1 MVNFFVEDLDSAII
15 ERLQARA
22 QQHGRS
28 LQAEVKAIL
37 QQVIE
42 TDTKSSLSTD
52 EIINQKSALMLQ
64 QIKEHTQKMGKH
76 IGTKIDLK
84 QVNEQEL
91 DKIKTQLKKLKKEMS
106 LGGLSIREARE
117 EGRRY

>member
-1 MVNFFVEDLDSAII
+1 MVNFFVEDLDSGIM

-42 TDTKSSLSTD
+42 KEPKSNLSTD
-52 EIINQKSALMLQ
+52 AIIKQKSALMLQ
-64 QIKEHTQKMGKH
+64 QIESHAQKMNKQIDTQKG
-76 IGTKIDLK
+76 LK
-84 QVNEQEL
+84 EL
-91 DKIKTQLKKLKKEMS
+91 RKDIS

>member
-1 MVNFFVEDLDSAII
+1 MVNFVVEDLDSGII

-52 EIINQKSALMLQ
+52 EIIYQKSALMLQ
-64 QIKEHTQKMGKH
+64 QIKEHIQKTGKDVN
-76 IGTKIDLK
+76 TNNALK
-84 QVNEQEL
+84 QVNKQGL
-91 DKIKTQLKKLKKEMS
+91 DKRKTQFKELRKEIS
-106 LGGLSIREARE
+106 LGDLSIREARE
-117 EGRRY
+117 